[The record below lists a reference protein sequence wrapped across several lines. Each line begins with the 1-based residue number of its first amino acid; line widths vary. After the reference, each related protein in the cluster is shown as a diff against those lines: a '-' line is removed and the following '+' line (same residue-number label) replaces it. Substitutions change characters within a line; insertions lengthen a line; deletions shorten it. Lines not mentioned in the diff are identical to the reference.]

1 LRFMCFLR
9 FCMFFIFVITFE
21 PKKIQIRL
29 APQND
34 RLSLSFVKDIYVVG
48 EKMTRSCHKTG
59 HLAFTNFVKHPLLL
73 LGNY

>member
-1 LRFMCFLR
+1 MCFLR

-48 EKMTRSCHKTG
+48 EKGPEVVIKR
-59 HLAFTNFVKHPLLL
+59 AI
-73 LGNY
+73 